1 MWFPMVLQF
10 GSLRFNEVVDLF
22 IYLFFSWDIYKI
34 SFFFED
40 CLKMAEV
47 NLSVLSSV

>member
-1 MWFPMVLQF
+1 MCFPMVLQF
-10 GSLRFNEVVDLF
+10 GSLRFNEVVDF
-22 IYLFFSWDIYKI
+22 FFFFSWDIYNI
-34 SFFFED
+34 SFFSED

>member
-22 IYLFFSWDIYKI
+22 IFFLVGIFITS
-34 SFFFED
+34 
-40 CLKMAEV
+40 
-47 NLSVLSSV
+47 LSSLRIA